1 MAESSRASLGQVKEF
16 FSDIA
21 FILTLAWGE
30 HKAPVIGLGLVRALG
45 AVIPSIQVYIGK
57 LIVDQLV
64 YLIQDRSQQA
74 LYDVLFFVGIEI
86 GLLLL
91 SQVLTSIT
99 VVLDDVLGEGFP
111 FAILGRIL
119 KHTSTLDLSYFENP
133 LFRDKIEAVD
143 REMTWRAKGMLSI
156 IFNLGSEVISLIAF
170 AVVLLKLDWIFVAI
184 LVGTMIPVI
193 LIEFRQSIIT
203 YRWQTSWSRWW
214 RHAWYYRWVLAA
226 YDYLQEFRIFRLSPL
241 FINRYLDIG
250 NRYITAYRSHSL
262 RMQNLHFVKNLL
274 SNIVGYYGGLVILL
288 VRSLSRPT
296 TIGDITMYMSAYRA
310 ALGSL
315 SALVKTIADIYGN
328 HLFIQDLRGIL
339 LYRPRIP
346 ISPHAQILDKET
358 PLAIEVDRVWFR
370 YRQDGPWVL
379 SDVSFRLEAGV
390 RMALIGDNGSGKTT
404 LVKLLLR
411 FYDPTEGRILI
422 NGVDLR
428 EIDLDSYYARIGVI
442 FQQFAQYE
450 GRIREQIGY
459 GEIESMD
466 DLEQIRNA
474 ARISGAEPFIEEL
487 PQQYDTPLGKWE
499 LEEGTVKLSGG
510 QWQRLALARACMNQH
525 AALLLLDEPS
535 AALDPEAEERFF
547 EQLLREIQGR
557 SIIFI
562 SHRFSTV
569 RRADKILSLR
579 HGRIDEQGTHE
590 ELMRRNGRYAELFR
604 MQARW
609 YE

>member
-1 MAESSRASLGQVKEF
+1 MTESRRASLGQVKEF

-45 AVIPSIQVYIGK
+45 AVIPSVQVYIGK

-74 LYDVLFFVGIEI
+74 LYDVLFFVGIEV

-91 SQVLTSIT
+91 AQVLTSIT

-156 IFNLGSEVISLIAF
+156 IFNLGSEVISLIAL
-170 AVVLLKLDWIFVAI
+170 AVVLFKIDWVFVAI

-203 YRWQTSWSRWW
+203 YQWQTSWSRWW

-226 YDYLQEFRIFRLSPL
+226 YDYIQEFRIFRLNPL

-250 NRYITAYRSHSL
+250 NRYITAFRSHSL
-262 RMQNLHFVKNLL
+262 RMQNLHFIKNLL
-274 SNIVGYYGGLVILL
+274 SHIVGYYGGLFILL
-288 VRSLSRPT
+288 VRSLSKPT
-296 TIGDITMYMSAYRA
+296 TVGDITMYMSAYRA

-315 SALVKTIADIYGN
+315 SALVKTIADIYRN

-339 LYRPRIP
+339 LYTPRIA
-346 ISPHAQILDKET
+346 ISPHAQIIDKET
-358 PLAIEVDRVWFR
+358 PLAIEADHVWFR

-379 SDVSFRLEAGV
+379 SDISFRLEAGV

-411 FYDPTEGRILI
+411 FYDPTVGRILI

-428 EIDLDSYYARIGVI
+428 EIDLNSYYARIGVI

-547 EQLLREIQGR
+547 EQLLREIQGK

-590 ELMRRNGRYAELFR
+590 ELMQRNGRYAELFR

>member
-1 MAESSRASLGQVKEF
+1 MADAGRTYLEQVKEF

-21 FILTLAWGE
+21 FILTLAWKE
-30 HKAPVIGLGLVRALG
+30 HKSLVVSLGLVRALG
-45 AVIPSIQVYIGK
+45 AVIPSVQVYIGK

-64 YLIQDRSQQA
+64 LLVQDRTTQA
-74 LYDVLFFVGIEI
+74 LYDVLYYVGVEV

-91 SQVLTSIT
+91 SQVLTSVT
-99 VVLDDVLGEGFP
+99 SVLEDVLGEGFP
-111 FAILGRIL
+111 FTILGRIL
-119 KHTSTLDLSYFENP
+119 RHTTTLDLSYFENP
-133 LFRDKIEAVD
+133 FFRDKIEAVD
-143 REMTWRAKGMLSI
+143 REMTWRAKGMLTI
-156 IFNLGSEVISLIAF
+156 IYGLGSEIISLIALS
-170 AVVLLKLDWIFVAI
+170 VVLLKIGWIFVAI

-203 YRWQTSWSRWW
+203 YQWQTSWSRWW

-226 YDYLQEFRIFRLSPL
+226 YDYIQEFRIFRLNPL
-241 FINRYLDIG
+241 FVNRYLDIG
-250 NRYITAYRSHSL
+250 NKYITAYRSHSL
-262 RMQNLHFVKNLL
+262 RMQRLHFLKNLL
-274 SNIVGYYGGLVILL
+274 SNVIGYYGGFVLL
-288 VRSLSRPT
+288 LFQSLSKQI
-296 TIGDITMYMSAYRA
+296 TIGDVTMYMAAYRSSLA
-310 ALGSL
+310 SL
-315 SALVKTIADIYGN
+315 SSLVKTIADIYGN

-339 LYRPRIP
+339 LYEPRIRR
-346 ISPHAQILDKET
+346 SPNAQIIDKDT
-358 PLAIEVDRVWFR
+358 PLAIEFDHVWFR
-370 YRQDGPWVL
+370 YREDGPWIL
-379 SDVSFRLEAGV
+379 SDVSFQLDAGV
-390 RMALIGDNGSGKTT
+390 RMALVGDNGSGKTT
-404 LVKLLLR
+404 LMKLLLR
-411 FYDPTEGRILI
+411 FYDPSEGRILI

-459 GEIESMD
+459 GDIEFME

-474 ARISGAEPFIEEL
+474 ARLSGAEAFIEEL
-487 PQQYDTPLGKWE
+487 PKGYETPLGKWE

-510 QWQRLALARACMNQH
+510 QWQRLALARACMKQQ
-525 AALLLLDEPS
+525 AALLILDEPS
-535 AALDPEAEERFF
+535 AALDPEGEEVFF
-547 EQLLREIQGR
+547 EQLLREIQGK

-579 HGRIDEQGTHE
+579 HGHIDEHGTHE
-590 ELMRRNGRYAELFR
+590 ELMQRNGRYAELFR

>member
-346 ISPHAQILDKET
+346 ISPHAQIIDKET

-379 SDVSFRLEAGV
+379 SDISFRLEAGV

-590 ELMRRNGRYAELFR
+590 GLMRRNGRYAELFR

>member
-346 ISPHAQILDKET
+346 ISPHAQIIDKET

>member
-1 MAESSRASLGQVKEF
+1 MANSRGTYVGPVKEF

-21 FILTLAWGE
+21 FILALAWE
-30 HKAPVIGLGLVRALG
+30 AHKPLVVGLGVVRAGG
-45 AVIPSIQVYIGK
+45 AVIPSIQVYVGK
-57 LIVDQLV
+57 LIVDQIVVLV
-64 YLIQDRSQQA
+64 QDRSVQA

-86 GLLLL
+86 GLLVL
-91 SQVLTSIT
+91 SQVLSSIA

-119 KHTSTLDLSYFENP
+119 RHTSTLDLSYFENP

-143 REMTWRAKGMLSI
+143 REMTWRAKGMLTI
-156 IFNLGSEVISLIAF
+156 IYSLGSEVISLLSF
-170 AVVLLKLDWIFVAI
+170 SVVLFKLDWIFVAI
-184 LVGTMIPVI
+184 LVGTMLPVI
-193 LIEFRQSIIT
+193 FIEFRQSIIT
-203 YRWQTSWSRWW
+203 YQWQTSWSRWW
-214 RHAWYYRWVLAA
+214 RHAWYYRWMLAA
-226 YDYLQEFRIFRLSPL
+226 YDCIQEFRVFRLHPL
-241 FINRYLDIG
+241 FISRYLDIG

-262 RMQNLHFVKNLL
+262 RMQKFHSLKNVL
-274 SNIVGYYGGLVILL
+274 SNIVGYYGGFVILL
-288 VRSLSRPT
+288 YQSLSRT
-296 TIGDITMYMSAYRA
+296 VTIGDVTMYMSAYRSS
-310 ALGSL
+310 LTSL

-339 LYRPRIP
+339 LYEPNIRR
-346 ISPHAQILDKET
+346 SPDAHILDKNS
-358 PLAIEVDRVWFR
+358 PLTIAFDHVWFR
-370 YRQDGPWVL
+370 YRENGPWIL
-379 SDVSFRLEAGV
+379 SDISLRLDASV

-428 EIDLDSYYARIGVI
+428 DIDLDSYYARIGVI

-459 GEIESMD
+459 GEIEAMD
-466 DLEQIRNA
+466 DLEHIRNA
-474 ARISGAEPFIEEL
+474 ARISGAEPFIEAL
-487 PQQYDTPLGKWE
+487 PQGYETPLGKWE

-510 QWQRLALARACMNQH
+510 QWQRLALARACMKPH
-525 AALLLLDEPS
+525 AALLILDEPS
-535 AALDPEAEERFF
+535 AALDPEAEELFF
-547 EQLLREIQGR
+547 EQLLREIEGQ

-569 RRADKILSLR
+569 RRADQIISLR
-579 HGRIDEQGTHE
+579 HGRVDEQGTHE
-590 ELMRRNGRYAELFR
+590 ELMQRNGRYAELFR

-609 YE
+609 YG

>member
-1 MAESSRASLGQVKEF
+1 
-16 FSDIA
+16 
-21 FILTLAWGE
+21 
-30 HKAPVIGLGLVRALG
+30 
-45 AVIPSIQVYIGK
+45 
-57 LIVDQLV
+57 VDQIVVLV
-64 YLIQDRSQQA
+64 QNRQMQA
-74 LYDVLFFVGIEI
+74 LSDVLFFVGIEI
-86 GLLLL
+86 GLLVL
-91 SQVLTSIT
+91 SQILTSIA

-111 FAILGRIL
+111 YAILSRIL

-156 IFNLGSEVISLIAF
+156 IYGLGSEVISLLSF
-170 AVVLLKLDWIFVAI
+170 SVVLFKLDWIFVAI
-184 LVGTMIPVI
+184 LAGTMLPVI
-193 LIEFRQSIIT
+193 LVEFRQSIIT

-226 YDYLQEFRIFRLSPL
+226 YDYIQEFRIFRLHPL
-241 FINRYLDIG
+241 FIERYLDIG

-262 RMQNLHFVKNLL
+262 RMQKFHFIKNML
-274 SNIVGYYGGLVILL
+274 SNVIGYYGGLILL
-288 VRSLSRPT
+288 LVQSLSRAV

-310 ALGSL
+310 SLLSL
-315 SALVKTIADIYGN
+315 SGLVKTIADIYGN

-339 LYRPRIP
+339 LYE
-346 ISPHAQILDKET
+346 PHLRRSKDAQVLDKET
-358 PLAIEVDRVWFR
+358 PLAIEFDHVWFR
-370 YRQDGPWVL
+370 YREDGQWIL
-379 SDVSFRLEAGV
+379 SDVAFRLDAGV
-390 RMALIGDNGSGKTT
+390 RMALVGDNGSGKTT

-428 EIDLDSYYARIGVI
+428 DIDLDSYYARIGVI

-459 GEIESMD
+459 GEVEAMD
-466 DLEQIRNA
+466 NLERIRNA
-474 ARISGAEPFIEEL
+474 ARISGAEPFIEAL
-487 PQQYDTPLGKWE
+487 PQRYETPLGKWE

-510 QWQRLALARACMNQH
+510 QWQRLALARACMKPQ
-525 AALLLLDEPS
+525 AALLILDEPS
-535 AALDPEAEERFF
+535 AALDPEAEELFF
-547 EQLLREIQGR
+547 EQLLREIEAK
-557 SIIFI
+557 SVIFI

-569 RRADKILSLR
+569 RRADTILSLR
-579 HGRIDEQGTHE
+579 HGRVDECGTHE
-590 ELMRRNGRYAELFR
+590 ELMQRDGRYAELFR